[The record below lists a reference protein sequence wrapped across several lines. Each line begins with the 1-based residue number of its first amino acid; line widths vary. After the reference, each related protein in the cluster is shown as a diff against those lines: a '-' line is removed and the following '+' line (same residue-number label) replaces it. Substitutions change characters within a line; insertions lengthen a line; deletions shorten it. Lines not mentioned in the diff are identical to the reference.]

1 MRMKVLDLSDKLRL
15 SLGDGTADVPSDFII
30 SALNWAFN
38 DLPTIPKM
46 DRLFYK
52 HKQFN
57 LDAHNHYRWILND
70 SFRKILNIPMLNFY
84 TSTGG
89 DPCKLNICHRPVKD
103 FYEKNGLINLKQSGR
118 PCEYTLENED
128 DITYLVLDRPSDIP
142 IIVDYIAYGIPKPV
156 SSMDDEIEIS
166 ALAENLILDVMRVYY
181 LREAEDYAQAGLI
194 TDYIDNKKIQEVQQQ
209 LYRQWGQDAPRVL
222 GEV

>member
-46 DRLFYK
+46 DRLFCK

-118 PCEYTLENED
+118 PCEYTIENED
-128 DITYLVLDRPSDIP
+128 DTTYLVLDRPSDIP